1 MKCTLRYIW
10 GTLDYGLLLRRC
22 ASSELMV
29 YTDADWVGFP
39 NTRQST
45 SGYPHHLVFE
55 ALERHLSLECQ
66 GRVPGRGQWRG
77 GGLLAAVA
85 TS

>member
-45 SGYPHHLVFE
+45 SGYAVFLG
-55 ALERHLSLECQ
+55 AILITWSLKH
-66 GRVPGRGQWRG
+66 
-77 GGLLAAVA
+77 
-85 TS
+85 